1 MVGLVNPQGKPMT
14 EITRVGIDLAKRV
27 IPVHAINATGRVVVS
42 KALPADKFAAW
53 CVRKLLQK

>member
-1 MVGLVNPQGKPMT
+1 MT

-27 IPVHAINATGRVVVS
+27 IQVHAINATGRVVVS